1 MFKEN
6 MKYIASEHT
15 PTHRLC
21 YHYLPAC
28 GVTLVLTYD
37 DESTVRLKQIN
48 KAVLEIYASK

>member
-15 PTHRLC
+15 PQHRRC

-37 DESTVRLKQIN
+37 DDSQVRLKQIN
-48 KAVLEIYASK
+48 KAVAEIYASR